1 MDLISNHS
9 GLFPEAG
16 TDEAGRGCLAGPVVA
31 AAVILP
37 PDFHH
42 PLLNDSKQVSK
53 KHRDELR
60 PVIENAAVSW
70 QVAFC
75 SPEEIDQINILNAS
89 ILAMHRAIEGLTVTP
104 KHILVDGNRFKPFGK
119 IPHTTMVK
127 GDSRFV
133 SIAAASILAKTHRD
147 ELMEKLHIE
156 YPEYGWDKN
165 AGYPTEKHREAIA
178 ALGATPYHRKTF
190 TLLKSQISLFP

>member
-165 AGYPTEKHREAIA
+165 AGYPN
-178 ALGATPYHRKTF
+178 RKT
-190 TLLKSQISLFP
+190 P

>member
-1 MDLISNHS
+1 MSLILNHS

-31 AAVILP
+31 AAIILP
-37 PDFHH
+37 SDFYH

-60 PVIENAAVSW
+60 PIIENAAVSW
-70 QVAFC
+70 HVAQC

-89 ILAMHRAIEGLTVTP
+89 ILAMHRALEGLKTMP
-104 KHILVDGNRFKPFGK
+104 LHILVDGNRFKPFGN
-119 IPHTTMVK
+119 IPHTAMVK

-147 ELMEKLHIE
+147 ELMENLHQRF
-156 YPEYGWDKN
+156 PEYGWDKN

-178 ALGATPYHRKTF
+178 RLGATVHHRKTF